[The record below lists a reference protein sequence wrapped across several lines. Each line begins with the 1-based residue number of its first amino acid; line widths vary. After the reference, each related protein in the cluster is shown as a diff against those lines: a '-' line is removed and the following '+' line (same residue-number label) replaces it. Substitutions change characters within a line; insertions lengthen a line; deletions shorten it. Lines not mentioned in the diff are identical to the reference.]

1 MQCGRDAVVGCG
13 HGIFLSCWAD
23 LEQTHDIINDFLSAV
38 DGRAFVCVCVW
49 FGFFLEKLACLVL
62 SPGHIT
68 ARDTDLFRMLFDP
81 NLMQMRSA
89 RLMKINRLNGPF
101 AAAVSFYGTFLGKS
115 FSFGIVFWWKGVIY
129 GIVIPS
135 CASILKEGAI
145 RSYQIV

>member
-1 MQCGRDAVVGCG
+1 MCNVVVMLSLVVGTVF
-13 HGIFLSCWAD
+13 FLSRWAD

-101 AAAVSFYGTFLGKS
+101 ARAACSGRIFLWDI
-115 FSFGIVFWWKGVIY
+115 F
-129 GIVIPS
+129 
-135 CASILKEGAI
+135 
-145 RSYQIV
+145 